1 MTIYKL
7 MIENIWKFVIIEFIY
22 ISPRIFPL
30 LVPEQLEKYYADY
43 IMISYII
50 FT

>member
-1 MTIYKL
+1 
-7 MIENIWKFVIIEFIY
+7 MIENLWKFVIMEFIY

-30 LVPEQLEKYYADY
+30 LVSEQLEKYYAEH
-43 IMISYII
+43 IMISYIF